1 MASYS
6 SRVRTDA
13 ARWVASGLIDGKTAE
28 AIILDV
34 AAHERRSLSFGSI
47 LAIMA
52 GLLLGAA
59 ILIFVASNWEAIPR
73 LARVGAL
80 FAIIFAGYVGGAV
93 LKLNDHAAI
102 GEAVWL
108 IAAAAFG
115 GSIALIGQ
123 MYHLSGDETQAVLVW
138 CAGTAVAAA
147 ALRSGPLT
155 IAAVALSA
163 AWLILREVDFWR
175 DSDFPYVFIGI
186 AFVLWLVS
194 YWTESAAARHLIL
207 LSLVLYAVLLAF
219 ERDVE
224 VVGIAGVLAAVSA
237 ILFALA
243 VLMPAQTEAI
253 ARLNGLLP
261 VHALIGFLAGVIMI
275 QFEFG
280 GDAGP
285 GFAIAAAA
293 GLAGIV
299 AAVVLAG
306 RESRGL
312 RWIAYTGFAIELCL
326 IYAVMIQDMLGTAGF
341 FLAAGAILGLLAFA
355 IIRIEKRM
363 KEPRLTEGAAA

>member
-6 SRVRTDA
+6 SRVRADT

-28 AIILDV
+28 AIVLDV
-34 AAHERRSLSFGSI
+34 EAHDRRSLSFGSI

-52 GLLLGAA
+52 ALLLGAA
-59 ILIFVASNWEAIPR
+59 ILVFVASNWEAIPR

-80 FAIIFAGYVGGAV
+80 FAIIFAGYVGGAA
-93 LKLNDHAAI
+93 LKVNDHAAI

-115 GSIALIGQ
+115 GAIALIGQ
-123 MYHLSGDETQAVLVW
+123 MYHLSGDETQAVLTW

-155 IAAVALSA
+155 MAAVALAA
-163 AWLILREVDFWR
+163 AWLFLREFDFWR
-175 DSDFPYVFIGI
+175 DSDFPYSFIGI
-186 AFVLWLVS
+186 AAILWLVS
-194 YWTESAAARHLIL
+194 YWTDSAASRHLIL
-207 LSLVLYAVLLAF
+207 LSLVFYAALLA
-219 ERDVE
+219 VE
-224 VVGIAGVLAAVSA
+224 GDHGVIGIAAVLAAISA
-237 ILFALA
+237 ALFALA
-243 VLMPAQTEAI
+243 AAMPEQVEKI
-253 ARLNGLLP
+253 VRLNGLLP
-261 VHALIGFLAGVIMI
+261 VHGLIGFLTGVIMI
-275 QFEFG
+275 QLELA

-285 GFAIAAAA
+285 GFAIAAAF

-299 AAVVLAG
+299 ASVVLAG

-312 RWIAYTGFAIELCL
+312 RWIAYVGFALELCL
-326 IYAVMIQDMLGTAGF
+326 IYGVMIQDMLGTAGF
-341 FLAAGAILGLLAFA
+341 FLAAGVILGLLAFA

-363 KEPRLTEGAAA
+363 KEPRLAEGAAA

>member
-6 SRVRTDA
+6 SRVRADT
-13 ARWVASGLIDGKTAE
+13 ARWVTAGLIDGKTAE
-28 AIILDV
+28 AIVLDV
-34 AAHERRSLSFGSI
+34 EAHDRRSLSFGSI

-52 GLLLGAA
+52 ALLLGAA
-59 ILIFVASNWEAIPR
+59 ILVFVASNWEAIPR

-115 GSIALIGQ
+115 GAIALIGQ
-123 MYHLSGDETQAVLVW
+123 MYHLSGDETQAVLTW
-138 CAGTAVAAA
+138 CIGTAVAAA

-155 IAAVALSA
+155 MAAVALA
-163 AWLILREVDFWR
+163 AVWLFLREVDFWR
-175 DSDFPYVFIGI
+175 SSDFPHAFIGI
-186 AFVLWLVS
+186 AAVLWVVS
-194 YWTESAAARHLIL
+194 YWTDSAGSRHLIL
-207 LSLVLYAVLLAF
+207 LSLVLYAVFLAM
-219 ERDVE
+219 EYDQALG
-224 VVGIAGVLAAVSA
+224 VGAVLAAISA
-237 ILFALA
+237 ALFALA
-243 VLMPAQTEAI
+243 VAMPEQVERV

-261 VHALIGFLAGVIMI
+261 VHGLIGFLAGVIVV
-275 QFEFG
+275 QLQTA
-280 GDAGP
+280 GDAVP
-285 GFAIAAAA
+285 AFAIAAAV

-312 RWIAYTGFAIELCL
+312 RWIAYTGFAIELCM
-326 IYAVMIQDMLGTAGF
+326 IYMVMIQDMLGTAGF
-341 FLAAGAILGLLAFA
+341 FLAAGVILGLLAFA

-363 KEPRLTEGAAA
+363 KEPRLPEGAAA

>member
-6 SRVRTDA
+6 SRVRADS
-13 ARWVASGLIDGKTAE
+13 ARWVASGLIDAKTAQ
-28 AIILDV
+28 AIVLDV
-34 AAHERRSLSFGSI
+34 EAHTRRSLSFGSI

-52 GLLLGAA
+52 ALLLGAA

-73 LARVGAL
+73 LGRVGAL
-80 FAIIFAGYVGGAV
+80 FAVIFAGYVGGAW
-93 LKLNDHAAI
+93 LKLVDHTAI

-123 MYHLSGDETQAVLVW
+123 MYHLSGDETQAVLTW

-147 ALRSGPLT
+147 VLRSGPLT

-163 AWLILREVDFWR
+163 AWLFLREADFWR
-175 DSDFPYVFIGI
+175 DTDFPYVFIGI
-186 AFVLWLVS
+186 AAVLWLVS
-194 YWTESAAARHLIL
+194 YWTQSAAARHLIL
-207 LSLVLYAVLLAF
+207 LSLVLYAVLLA
-219 ERDVE
+219 VE
-224 VVGIAGVLAAVSA
+224 HDSDAIWIGV
-237 ILFALA
+237 ALA
-243 VLMPAQTEAI
+243 VISAALFVLAVAMPAQIEKI
-253 ARLNGLLP
+253 AGLNGLLP
-261 VHALIGFLAGVIMI
+261 AHALIGFLAGVIMI
-275 QFEFG
+275 QLDL
-280 GDAGP
+280 GDEAGP
-285 GFAIAAAA
+285 GFAIAAAV

-306 RESRGL
+306 RESAGL

-326 IYAVMIQDMLGTAGF
+326 VYGVMIQDMLGTAGF
-341 FLAAGAILGLLAFA
+341 FLAAGVILALLAFA

-363 KEPRLTEGAAA
+363 KEPSLAEGAAA

>member
-6 SRVRTDA
+6 SRVRADA
-13 ARWVASGLIDGKTAE
+13 ARWVASGLIDAKTGE
-28 AIILDV
+28 AIVLDV
-34 AAHERRSLSFGSI
+34 EAHARRSLSFGSI

-52 GLLLGAA
+52 ALLLGAA
-59 ILIFVASNWEAIPR
+59 ILVFVASNWEAIPR

-108 IAAAAFG
+108 VAAAAFG
-115 GSIALIGQ
+115 GAIALIGQ
-123 MYHLSGDETQAVLVW
+123 MYHLSGDETQALLTW
-138 CAGTAVAAA
+138 CVGTGVAAA

-155 IAAVALSA
+155 MAAVALAA
-163 AWLILREVDFWR
+163 AWLFFREVDFWR
-175 DSDFPYVFIGI
+175 NTPFPHAFIGV
-186 AFVLWLVS
+186 AVALWLVS
-194 YWTESAAARHLIL
+194 YWTDSAASRHLL
-207 LSLVLYAVLLAF
+207 MLSLIFYAVLLAI
-219 ERDVE
+219 ELDSTI
-224 VVGIAGVLAAVSA
+224 VVAALLALISA
-237 ILFALA
+237 LLFGLA
-243 VLMPAQTEAI
+243 VFLPVQTETV

-261 VHALIGFLAGVIMI
+261 VHALIGFIAGITIVQILL
-275 QFEFG
+275 
-280 GDAGP
+280 GDGETAA
-285 GFAIAAAA
+285 FAVAAAI

-326 IYAVMIQDMLGTAGF
+326 IYVVMVQDMLGTAGF
-341 FLAAGAILGLLAFA
+341 FLAAGVILGLLAFA

-363 KEPRLTEGAAA
+363 REPPLPEGAAA